1 MKIDRVLLVILAVAF
16 LVTISLLLSRG
27 DRSTSV
33 EQVRVSDPEPE
44 IAPIV
49 IALDPGHGGR
59 DPGGVAEGILEKE
72 LNLVLVERIQT
83 LIELDYPELDPVLTR
98 TMDIEVDNLDRVNRA
113 EEAGAVLYVSI
124 HVNACEYPE
133 VSGAEGWVEET
144 LSEGDESWVLARCI
158 QDAVVAATGTRDR
171 GIRSG
176 DLYLQHLSIP
186 AVSVEVGFLTCAEE
200 RAKLIDSSYQ
210 EQIAE
215 GIIQGILAYLRTVGA
230 WETPVQNV

>member
-27 DRSTSV
+27 DRSTDV
-33 EQVRVSDPEPE
+33 EQVVKSDPEPE
-44 IAPIV
+44 IVPVV

-72 LNLVLVERIQT
+72 LNLVLVERIQA

-98 TMDIEVDNLDRVNRA
+98 TMDIEVGSLDRVNRA
-113 EEAGAVLYVSI
+113 LEAGAALYVSI

-133 VSGAEGWVEET
+133 VSGAEIWVEET
-144 LSEGDESWVLARCI
+144 LTEGDESWVLARCI

-176 DLYLQHLSIP
+176 DLYLQHLLIP
-186 AVSVEVGFLTCAEE
+186 AVSVEVGFLTCVEE

-215 GIIQGILAYLRTVGA
+215 GILHGILAYLETVGA
-230 WETPVQNV
+230 WETPVQDA